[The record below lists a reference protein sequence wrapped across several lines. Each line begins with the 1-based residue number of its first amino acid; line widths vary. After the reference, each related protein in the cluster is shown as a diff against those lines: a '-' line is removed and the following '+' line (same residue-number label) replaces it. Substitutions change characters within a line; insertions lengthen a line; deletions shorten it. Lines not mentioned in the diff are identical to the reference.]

1 MIGEPQGCL
10 PGQGVLFVDIEARL
24 AINVVKGILLK
35 AVIIIIIT
43 IFQSNTDKCRPKKAK
58 N

>member
-1 MIGEPQGCL
+1 MIGEPQGYL

-35 AVIIIIIT
+35 AVIIIT
-43 IFQSNTDKCRPKKAK
+43 IFQSNTEKKTK
-58 N
+58 I

>member
-35 AVIIIIIT
+35 AVIIIIIITT
-43 IFQSNTDKCRPKKAK
+43 IFQSNTEKKTK
-58 N
+58 I

>member
-1 MIGEPQGCL
+1 MIGEPQGYL

-43 IFQSNTDKCRPKKAK
+43 TIFQSNTEKKTK
-58 N
+58 I

>member
-24 AINVVKGILLK
+24 AINVVRGILLK
-35 AVIIIIIT
+35 AVIIIIKT
-43 IFQSNTDKCRPKKAK
+43 IFQSNTDKQS
-58 N
+58 